1 MKNIL
6 GIKKLVKENENFRK
20 VVFTGKQAQVVV
32 MNLMPGDEI
41 GEETH
46 PAIDQLFFVTDGRG
60 EVELDGKATPVEE
73 DDLAIVPA
81 GTRHNFRNTGKK
93 PLKVVTVYGSPVH
106 APEAV
111 QRFARKLVEKA

>member
-60 EVELDGKATPVEE
+60 EVELDGKATPVEG
-73 DDLAIVPA
+73 DDLPIVPA
-81 GTRHNFRNTGKK
+81 GVHM
-93 PLKVVTVYGSPVH
+93 PQKVQEVSSTQSMWLAPATVTSRAG
-106 APEAV
+106 AGA
-111 QRFARKLVEKA
+111 AW